1 MSRLIKVAGIQHKRT
16 IGDVAGNLRAIAEW
30 TARAAATGA
39 RIVALPELS
48 NTGYFCGGV
57 DDRHFALAEPVGG
70 PTTRFYQ
77 ELAAKHGIALLGC
90 LYERDS
96 AHSYYNTALVVTPGG
111 VIGRYRKSHIAS
123 KPTFMEKYYF
133 SAGNLGY
140 PVFEVEGVRIGIT
153 ICYDR
158 HFPECYR
165 HLALKGAEIVFSLNN
180 TASITSIKVWDAE
193 MLMNAYCNGL
203 FVVQVNATGI
213 EGPGRFHGGSAIV
226 APRGEFLVH
235 LGEEEAVLAAELDLD
250 EMIAARRNLGS
261 VRDVIWSDFGLDG
274 RESGHLAPHPAPGS
288 GA

>member
-1 MSRLIKVAGIQHKRT
+1 MSRLIKVAGVQHRRVV
-16 IGDVAGNLRAIAEW
+16 GDVDGNLRAVAEW

-48 NTGYFCGGV
+48 NTAYICGSV
-57 DDRHFALAEPVGG
+57 DDRHFALAEPIGG
-70 PTTRFYQ
+70 RTTQFYQ
-77 ELAAKHGIALLGC
+77 QLAVEHRITLLGC

-96 AHSYYNTALVVTPGG
+96 AHTYYNTALVVTPEG
-111 VIGRYRKSHIAS
+111 VIGRYRKTHIPS
-123 KPTFMEKYYF
+123 KPTFQEKYYF
-133 SAGNLGY
+133 SPGNLGY
-140 PVFEVEGVRIGIT
+140 PVFDLGDVRIGIT

-180 TASITSIKVWDAE
+180 TASTSSIRVWDSE

-203 FVVQVNATGI
+203 FVVQVNATGS
-213 EGPGRFHGGSAIV
+213 EGPCRFHGGSAIV
-226 APRGEFLVH
+226 APRGEFVAH
-235 LGEEEAVLAAELDLD
+235 LGEEEAVVSAELDLD

-261 VRDVIWSDFGLDG
+261 VRDAIWSDFGLDG
-274 RESGHLAPHPAPGS
+274 TQSGHLAPGS